1 MKSPEKLQKLL
12 HTLSDNNRL
21 RIIYYL
27 GTQEVSVGAIVEATD
42 LSQPL
47 VSHHL
52 RTLKKN
58 AIVTTRRKGPF
69 IYYRLSFPEL
79 LDVLGILAE
88 MAQNIDDAKSTQ
100 PMFRC
105 PPWWGHIAHE
115 MEKKR

>member
-21 RIIYYL
+21 RIINYL

-88 MAQNIDDAKSTQ
+88 MAQNTI
-100 PMFRC
+100 MFKFASRKLHNYYQSLQKVIK
-105 PPWWGHIAHE
+105 GS
-115 MEKKR
+115 R